1 MHHTLM
7 VKEKLK
13 FYIFYILILPIF
25 ICQSSII
32 VFNSSHYRSGRFAFN
47 SNGDMIIEYSY
58 EHNNN
63 RLFYGLNKNGKYY
76 FKNSEENKI
85 PTREITLSFNDNNG
99 NAKRYEAKNIFVN
112 IGDKEYL
119 FSIATQESVVELFDL
134 HGGNYT
140 NLSYKLKTAE
150 GFLDNKLF
158 SFIFS
163 LLKLDNNQYLIT
175 YFKSLENKGKGNYM
189 LQKFNFSNFGFENS
203 DYQKSNSGD
212 DYHIDYENRI
222 VSSFLMGE
230 YIVVFLLG
238 NDKKY
243 TLYIYDTN
251 LKTKNSDNLP
261 LIDDAQAS
269 DDIKGIGVFS
279 KAYHLSQRN
288 AIFIYFTDTNSYSLK
303 LKTGIISDNCTT
315 FITKIYQSINDKSNF
330 NYNLNYDVLMNDFA
344 KFDSTRF
351 VYTSLS
357 IDTNKTMYVY
367 LIDLYN
373 DYNSMNI
380 RVYQENFN
388 NEHKLTRDMEIDI
401 YNGLLI
407 FSSTAYKNGDYAIL
421 MLFGYANYTDSIIN
435 ISEYFMDDDI
445 NNEKNLFDMLLENIE
460 IENNIFQYYI
470 DTNEIKLVSIP
481 NEILFYNK
489 TQPSE
494 NPIKNGDHLSRNYTF
509 KQNVT
514 LEKSYNYYYLDYQ
527 PIIKEPTYE
536 NYYNGTIKHLEVNKS
551 DSYKNDYT
559 QKLYYGRTITLQ
571 FKLCHKY
578 CERCI
583 KFGYNDS
590 SQFCLSCLS
599 NYSFFKDEEFNS
611 NCVPEGYFY
620 DKEENM
626 LYQCN
631 ETNSKFYINLTDSK
645 KICFKSSY
653 ECPEEYHYLN
663 STNNECLNI
672 TFPIT
677 TIPQIPTTIPTEEM
691 TTIIKIPSTI
701 ANIPT
706 TITITEPET
715 TVPKL
720 ISTAINEPS
729 TISIIPTTFIINAGT
744 TQQNQI
750 LICNYE
756 EILKCEFQNMTN
768 TEIYQVIKKELISTF
783 PANGEPIVI
792 NGTDDYVFQVT
803 TNLNELSTLNG
814 TLINGYNLS
823 MIDLAECEDALKEA
837 NNIDDDSPLVLLKFE
852 KITDVSIE
860 KNIQYELYAL
870 NSTEKLDLSVCKDTP
885 VDIYIPIEL
894 SSDTKKKYEN
904 LKSQGY
910 DLFNKN
916 SDFYT
921 DICTPYESPDGTDV
935 DLSTRNSEF
944 YNKTETSCQQNCQ
957 YGDYKSDTSYLKCV
971 CSVVEEDID
980 TNQPEKFTGIT
991 FVSSFYDVLKN
1002 SNYKVVTCYKLVFRL
1017 INFKKN
1023 IGCIVTLV
1031 LFLFYLIFLIMY
1043 MIRGITPLK
1052 LDIAKLYDNSMTKK
1066 GGKVKIKSIEDDM
1079 NDSEKKNIKEKTKSK
1094 SFLVGNKKVSVK
1106 GRNMRTSVQSKK
1118 KKGVIINSKSKNL
1131 KSQPNVNYKD
1141 INKLTNP
1148 PKRSALNE
1156 GNKFCVFKNENSISK
1171 NLKESNLNLNNR
1183 ILIANNLFPG
1193 ESNSKP
1199 KSKSI
1204 LITKL
1209 KKQQKKNKN
1218 SEEKYKYSNME
1229 LNEMEYLEAK
1239 QYDKRACTE
1248 VYWSIL
1254 SREHL
1259 ILFTFFS
1266 WDDYN
1271 LKIVKLSRFFFLV
1284 CTDMAMNV
1292 IFFTDENMHK
1302 VYVNYGKW
1310 DFIQNLQQSVYSLI
1324 ISQII
1329 QVFICYLTL
1338 TDKSVYQIKKN
1349 LFEKKNR
1356 NAEIFNILKC
1366 IRIKLCIYYVYT
1378 FIFFLL
1384 YWYLITSFCAVYNN
1398 TQKIFMKDS
1407 LTSFLGGIIYP
1418 FPLYI
1423 FPALLRILSLKPKK
1437 MNLSCLY
1444 KFSDFI
1450 PIF

>member
-7 VKEKLK
+7 VKKKLK

-32 VFNSSHYRSGRFAFN
+32 VFNSSHYRSGHFAFN
-47 SNGDMIIEYSY
+47 SNEDMIIEYSDGN
-58 EHNNN
+58 NNN

-76 FKNSEENKI
+76 FKDSEENQV
-85 PTREITLSFNDNNG
+85 PTREITLSFG
-99 NAKRYEAKNIFVN
+99 SETALRYEAKNIFVN
-112 IGDKEYL
+112 IGNKEYL
-119 FSIATQESVVELFDL
+119 FSIATDKSVVELYDL
-134 HGGNYT
+134 NDGKYNNISNHLMLSENFLGFILYSYT
-140 NLSYKLKTAE
+140 
-150 GFLDNKLF
+150 
-158 SFIFS
+158 FS
-163 LLKLDNNQYLIT
+163 LLKIDNNNYLIS
-175 YFKSLENKGKGNYM
+175 YFSYKENAKKNYI
-189 LQKFNFSNFGFENS
+189 LQKFSFSNFGFDNS
-203 DYQKSNSGD
+203 DFAFITTNEK
-212 DYHIDYENRI
+212 YEITFTNRI
-222 VSSFLMGE
+222 VSCFIME
-230 YIVVFLLG
+230 EEIVVFLVG
-238 NDKKY
+238 SENKY
-243 TLYIYDTN
+243 LLYIYDFN
-251 LKTKNSDNLP
+251 LAPKNKDNLP
-261 LIDDAQAS
+261 EIDS
-269 DDIKGIGVFS
+269 VSNYNENIFS
-279 KAYHLSQRN
+279 KAYYLENRYS
-288 AIFIYFTDTNSYSLK
+288 IFIYFTDPNTYKPK
-303 LKTGIISDNCTT
+303 LKIGMISEDNIGFTV
-315 FITKIYQSINDKSNF
+315 KINKEINEYNF
-330 NYNLNYDVLMNDFA
+330 NYEVRLNDFV
-344 KFDSTRF
+344 KINPKRF
-351 VYTSLS
+351 IYLSLPQNDFRS
-357 IDTNKTMYVY
+357 LYIV
-367 LIDLYN
+367 LFDLYN
-373 DYNSMNI
+373 NFESMNMRI
-380 RVYQENFN
+380 YKETFN
-388 NEHKLTRDMEIDI
+388 NAHQLDLELSADI
-401 YNGLLI
+401 YNDHLI
-407 FSSTAYKNGDYAIL
+407 LTSTAINSNELYSIL
-421 MLFGYANYTDSIIN
+421 MIFGYANYTDSIID
-435 ISEYFMDDDI
+435 ISEYFMDDKE
-445 NNEKNLFDMLLENIE
+445 NNEKNIFDKLLENIK
-460 IENNIFQYYI
+460 IENNIFHYYI

-536 NYYNGTIKHLEVNKS
+536 NYYNGTINHSEVNKN
-551 DSYKNDYT
+551 DSYENDYT

-653 ECPEEYHYLN
+653 ECPDEYHYLN

-910 DLFNKN
+910 DLFDKN

-921 DICTPYESPDGTDV
+921 DICTPYESPNGTDV

-957 YGDYKSDTSYLKCV
+957 YGDYKSDTSYLKCI

-991 FVSSFYDVLKN
+991 FVSSFYNVLKN

-1131 KSQPNVNYKD
+1131 KSQPNLNYKD

-1156 GNKFCVFKNENSISK
+1156 GNKLCVFKNENSISK

-1209 KKQQKKNKN
+1209 KKQQKKNKK

-1338 TDKSVYQIKKN
+1338 TDKPVYQIKKN

-1356 NAEIFNILKC
+1356 NAEIFKILKC